1 MSVIRSM
8 FHLYRFRSS
17 GGVLWVW
24 CWGVPGVPDTPDH
37 RRTDS
42 RMFRK
47 GADRGCSL
55 PTCPVCYACPHQ
67 TWMQWQN
74 TTGGLH
80 LFYPPVV
87 GHAVEMIRCS
97 QLLCP
102 YVVIS
107 ITAVHLWEY
116 NFFNS
121 WSLLTGTDKQS
132 CLETWLKT
140 VRMFVIPFF
149 FFSTSDKEIAR
160 HL

>member
-80 LFYPPVV
+80 LTPSWDDKMQPIIMPLCCHQYNSCTSLRIQLF
-87 GHAVEMIRCS
+87 
-97 QLLCP
+97 QLLVFINRDRQTIMFGNLIENCQN
-102 YVVIS
+102 VCNS
-107 ITAVHLWEY
+107 I
-116 NFFNS
+116 
-121 WSLLTGTDKQS
+121 
-132 CLETWLKT
+132 
-140 VRMFVIPFF
+140 F